1 MSSDLDARIREKNA
15 LLLDLQSA
23 KAAKEKRKIIEF
35 ASRAGAL
42 ERTIA
47 QALIDDGHAS
57 EAIVNFVS
65 AGSCFVDA
73 RREIEARRAFET
85 ALRLSDSPTVRTE
98 IERLMSSTS
107 SRAKQDLH
115 APGTVFVDVMA
126 NVEGNHRLRRPQ
138 VEAYRAALMHFGHS
152 GDHAVIQLP
161 VGCGKTGTMSMLP
174 FGISMGRAL
183 VVAPNLE
190 IARNLKRN
198 FDYSEPD
205 SFFRKTGLLKNGRG
219 PTCAVLDRAASIVD
233 CDASDYVVGNIQQIV
248 ASDRDKW
255 LAQFPA
261 DYFDMV
267 LFDEGHHN
275 AAESWQVISRAFP
288 RAKFASFTATPLRAD
303 GKKVEGQLIY
313 RFPIGEAIREGY
325 IKNIATRRLEPVELS
340 FVYEGEEK
348 RYTLSEILKLR
359 EEKTWFSKGVALA
372 PECNANIVNAAIQC
386 MRELREGSRIKHQII
401 AVACSIDHAKAIC
414 SLFRERG
421 VSADVL
427 HSKLEPE
434 EISRVRSAL
443 ERQELDAV
451 VQVLMLGEGADYP
464 SLSVAAIFRPFR
476 SLVPYVQFVGRI
488 MRVLKQDAPGDP
500 DNRGFVVS
508 HVGLYVDRW
517 WEELRKLDADD
528 QLFFE
533 ALANSEREFENQND
547 QPDGVEPRRR
557 FTPSMQ
563 VLDEKIE
570 WFVQEHFL
578 ELTDAQVMVNDL
590 KRTLELRG
598 FDLDTFGI
606 TQEELAK
613 RLLEKSQEARGR
625 LSDAPVQPQRARQEA
640 RRRLDERVRSGAK
653 QLLNELGMTAGG
665 RRLVKLFPQ
674 AGANNDLPA
683 AIVLVN
689 TEIQRYLDVGS
700 AERDLLTE
708 EQLRRAHDDMDII
721 IDRIAAAVRA
731 KRGNEGK

>member
-1 MSSDLDARIREKNA
+1 VSDDLDNQIREKNS

-23 KAAKEKRKIIEF
+23 KAAKERRKIIEL
-35 ASRAGAL
+35 ASRAAAL

-47 QALIDDGHAS
+47 RILMNGQVSD
-57 EAIVNFVS
+57 AIINLVS
-65 AGSCFVDA
+65 AASCFVDA
-73 RREIEARRAFET
+73 RRDIEARRAFAD
-85 ALRLSDSPTVRTE
+85 ALRLSDSPATRAE
-98 IERLMSSTS
+98 IERLMSSS
-107 SRAKQDLH
+107 KIKQDLH
-115 APGTVFVDVMA
+115 VPGTVFVELAV
-126 NVEGNHRLRRPQ
+126 NIEGNSRLRRPQ
-138 VEAYRAALMHFGHS
+138 VEAYHAARKHFHES
-152 GDHAVIQLP
+152 DEHAVIQLP

-174 FGISMGRAL
+174 FGISAGRAL

-198 FDYSEPD
+198 FDYSEQD
-205 SFFRKTGLLKNGRG
+205 SFFRKTRLLTNGRG
-219 PTCAVLDRAASIVD
+219 PTCAVLDKAANIVD

-248 ASDRDKW
+248 AADRDKW
-255 LAQFPA
+255 LAQFSA
-261 DYFDMV
+261 DYFDLV

-275 AAESWQVISRAFP
+275 AAESWQVITRAFP
-288 RAKFASFTATPLRAD
+288 KAKFASFTATPLRAD
-303 GKKVEGQLIY
+303 GKKVEGKLIY
-313 RFPIGEAIREGY
+313 RFPIAEAIRDGY
-325 IKNIATRRLEPVELS
+325 IKNIATRRLEPIELS
-340 FVYEGEEK
+340 FVYEGEQK
-348 RYTLSEILKLR
+348 RYTLGEILKLR
-359 EEKTWFSKGVALA
+359 EEEKWFSKGVALA

-386 MRELREGSRIKHQII
+386 MRELREGSCFKHQII

-427 HSKLEPE
+427 HSKLDPE

-464 SLSVAAIFRPFR
+464 TLSVAAIFRPFR

-488 MRVLKQDAPGDP
+488 MRVLKQDAPNDP
-500 DNRGFVVS
+500 DNRGFIIS

-533 ALANSEREFENQND
+533 ALANSEREFQDPSEGTG
-547 QPDGVEPRRR
+547 GVEPRRR
-557 FTPSMQ
+557 FAPSMQ

-570 WFVQEHFL
+570 YFIQEHFL
-578 ELTDAQVMVNDL
+578 ELLDAQVMVSDL

-606 TQEELAK
+606 TSEQLAK
-613 RLLEKSQEARGR
+613 RLLERSLEARGR
-625 LSDAPVQPQRARQEA
+625 LSDVPVQPQRARQEA
-640 RRRLDERVRSGAK
+640 RRRLDERVKSGAK
-653 QLLNELGMTAGG
+653 QLLNALSMTPGG
-665 RRLVKLFPQ
+665 RRLVKLLPQ
-674 AGANNDLPA
+674 TGANSDLPA

-689 TEIQRYLDVGS
+689 MEIQKYLDVGS

-708 EQLRRAHDDMDII
+708 EQLRHAHDGMDTI
-721 IDRIAAAVRA
+721 IDRIVAAVKA
-731 KRGNEGK
+731 KTESGDR